1 MIERKAWRAVR
12 RAVWMV
18 VMTTAL
24 NAGTTQAGTLRAGI
38 AKVDITPPVGATMWG
53 YSNRPGPAKATLDPL
68 YAKVLAVGDG
78 TTTVALVTLDL
89 GRAFDDDHRERIS
102 KAAAKAG
109 IQTVLV
115 AASHTH
121 HGPSLEIRDWPSK
134 DQSWVEQTVEK
145 VTKAVLDAAG
155 NLRSVRLAV
164 GYGQIDQ
171 AHNRRHVTK
180 DGQVQMRWRNA
191 KRQPTQPV
199 DKTVGVLRIE
209 DADGD
214 MLAALVNY
222 ACHPVV
228 LGPDNMQYSADYVG
242 VMSKTV
248 EEALRAQCMFLQ
260 GACGDINPYMDKTP
274 LTKDGVKHMTDMGRV
289 LAAEVIRVAK
299 GTKPAPDPKASVKV
313 KTSRFHLEPRWHLND
328 PKIREALQTKYKEYI
343 EQMGEAAFLKYLE
356 RFSNPVDV
364 TSTTVVLNDSI
375 AWVGF
380 PGEFFVAFQRHLRK
394 ASPVPHTFFI
404 GYADGF
410 AAYFPTIRAAAEG
423 GYGAGYQTFVEVGA
437 GERMVNQA
445 VVNIYELLGKLG
457 KAPDPE
463 VPDYPGQLDD

>member
-1 MIERKAWRAVR
+1 MIETKAWRAIH
-12 RAVWMV
+12 RAVGMV
-18 VMTTAL
+18 VMATTL
-24 NAGTTQAGTLRAGI
+24 NPGAAEAATLRAGL

-53 YSNRPGPAKATLDPL
+53 YSNRPGPGKATLDPL
-68 YAKVLAVGDG
+68 YAKVLTLSDG
-78 TTTVALVTLDL
+78 ETGVALVTLDL
-89 GRAFDDDHRERIS
+89 GRAFDEDHLVRIR
-102 KAAAKAG
+102 KAAAKVG

-121 HGPSLEIRDWPSK
+121 QGPSLEIRDWPSK
-134 DQSWVEQTVEK
+134 ENSWSQEAVDK
-145 VTKAVLDAAG
+145 VIKAVLEAG
-155 NLRSVRLAV
+155 ANLRNVTLAV
-164 GYGQIDQ
+164 GYGEVDQ
-171 AHNRRHVTK
+171 AHNRRHVTE
-180 DGQVQMRWRNA
+180 DGRVLMRWRNA
-191 KRQPTQPV
+191 KREPTQPV
-199 DKTVGVLRIE
+199 DKTVGVIRVD
-209 DADGD
+209 DADGKV
-214 MLAALVNY
+214 LAVLVNY

-242 VMSKTV
+242 VMAKAV
-248 EEALRAQCMFLQ
+248 EEVLGGQCMFLQ

-274 LTKDGVKHMTDMGRV
+274 LRKDGVKHMTEMGQA

-299 GTKPAPDPKASVKV
+299 KAKPAPVQKASVKA
-313 KTSRFHLEPRWHLND
+313 KTSRLRLKPRWALKD
-328 PKIREALQTKYKEYI
+328 SGVREALFKRYREYI
-343 EQMGEAAFLKYLE
+343 KQMGEAAFLKYFE
-356 RFSNPVDV
+356 RFANALNVK
-364 TSTTVVLNDSI
+364 STTIVLNDSI

-380 PGEFFVAFQRHLRK
+380 PGEFFVAFQLDLRK

-457 KAPDPE
+457 KVPDTE